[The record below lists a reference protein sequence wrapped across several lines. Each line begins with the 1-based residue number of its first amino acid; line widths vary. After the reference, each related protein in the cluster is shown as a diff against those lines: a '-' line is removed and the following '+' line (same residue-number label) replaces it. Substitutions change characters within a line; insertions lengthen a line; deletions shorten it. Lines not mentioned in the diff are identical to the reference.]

1 METHIFDFDEDLYG
15 RDIEVKLLHYRRP
28 EQKFSSREEL
38 KTQMENDIAFGR
50 EFFHES
56 GITGEILIILGV
68 LCLAGAYIARSYRH
82 RKEPYKGRAV
92 ATVVDIVPDTPDHKG
107 KAAGIHDYY
116 YPVFAYYAEGRLIQK
131 RYYKGGNPCPFRRNQ
146 QVRVYYSLKNPEL
159 FNWRIPVL

>member
-1 METHIFDFDEDLYG
+1 MNQGL
-15 RDIEVKLLHYRRP
+15 
-28 EQKFSSREEL
+28 
-38 KTQMENDIAFGR
+38 
-50 EFFHES
+50 
-56 GITGEILIILGV
+56 TGEILIILGV

-159 FNWRIPVL
+159 FKLADPGPLKLVEKGLSYGGLILCLVGLVCYLAFASRFS